1 MCSYLSL
8 LVIYLNFL
16 GKPLARRERDLHW
29 HGEELKCTSPV
40 LATANININLLIVKY
55 KSFPFPGR
63 YHFNNS
69 FTAFP
74 QKKDTHFHHHSFK
87 FLTETRRTDQ
97 KYIPV
102 KWGRSDLSDGSAGVL
117 VALTKS
123 LR

>member
-1 MCSYLSL
+1 M
-8 LVIYLNFL
+8 IYFNFL

-74 QKKDTHFHHHSFK
+74 QKK
-87 FLTETRRTDQ
+87 
-97 KYIPV
+97 
-102 KWGRSDLSDGSAGVL
+102 
-117 VALTKS
+117 ALTFITIVLNFWLKQGELIKS
-123 LR
+123 TFLLSGEGQTSLMAQLAY